1 VVKKTIILLSILALG
16 CSLASLAI
24 AKETEVRLAGI
35 TMTSDTYMLGVGW
48 SNVIKK
54 YLPGVRMTVLAKGG
68 TTKLLRGMVNKQW
81 EIGYIGSPHLEC
93 AKKGILLFEKEKAYS
108 RERYYDPTRVLFA
121 IVTGWCNYV
130 VRADSGIHSISDLK
144 GKRVHLG
151 NPGGFGGVMTKG
163 VFRGHGVDIDKGDYK
178 GIYLKT
184 SQAMDQLRDKA
195 GLDNAL
201 VWGGIPQPLISDLS
215 FKVPLRLLSMRDE
228 GFSKF
233 QRDFVVGP
241 YTLTKTL
248 SPGQLKEAYKGR
260 VVNTK
265 PVLDWSV
272 PLMLA
277 VNKDMDEE
285 SVYKIVKVFWEHLD
299 EVKTVSKQLESLQLK
314 EALTNLSAPIHPGAL
329 KYYREVG
336 AVK

>member
-1 VVKKTIILLSILALG
+1 MKRKTIILLSILAMS
-16 CSLASLAI
+16 CSLASLTA
-24 AKETEVRLAGI
+24 AKEVEVRLAGI

-48 SNVIKK
+48 SNVINKH
-54 YLPGVRMTVLAKGG
+54 LPGVRMTVLAKGG

-108 RERYYDPTRVLFA
+108 KERYYDPTRVLFA

-130 VRADSGIHSISDLK
+130 VRADSGIHSIADMK
-144 GKRVHLG
+144 AKRVHLG

-195 GLDNAL
+195 GLDDAL

-215 FKVPLRLLSMRDE
+215 IKVPLRLLSMTEE
-228 GFSKF
+228 GFSRF

-248 SPGQLKEAYKGR
+248 SAEEIKEAYKGR

-265 PVLDWSV
+265 PITTWTV

-277 VNKDMDEE
+277 VHKDMDEDI
-285 SVYKIVKVFWEHLD
+285 VHKIVKAFWEHLD
-299 EVKTVSKQLESLQLK
+299 EVKTVSKQLESLELK
-314 EALTNLSAPIHPGAL
+314 PALANLSAPIHPGAL
-329 KYYREVG
+329 RYYKEVG
-336 AVK
+336 AIK